1 MSITMKILP
10 LLFTGV
16 ILFSPLSAG
25 AAKPDVNVPF
35 KYALGKSL
43 FDETCSE
50 CHGTWGMG
58 SDSGPPLMHQFY
70 LPGHHGD
77 QSFYRAALK
86 GVQSHHWN
94 FGDMPP
100 VPGIS
105 NRALDKIVPYI
116 RWLQKETMTN

>member
-1 MSITMKILP
+1 MKILP
-10 LLFTGV
+10 LILTGM
-16 ILFSPLSAG
+16 IFLSPLSAG
-25 AAKPDVNVPF
+25 AAKTDLNVPF

-43 FDETCSE
+43 FSENCSQ
-50 CHGTWGMG
+50 CHGTWGKG
-58 SDSGPPLMHQFY
+58 TDNGPPLMHKFY

-77 QSFYRAALK
+77 KAFYRAALK
-86 GVQSHHWN
+86 GVRSHHWN

-116 RWLQKETMTN
+116 RWLQKETMNN